1 MEPEKDDGSDIMRK
15 VIGIVSILAI
25 LLLLAAPGEV
35 SAKQVEFNYQGRVKV
50 NGKPFN
56 GLGNFKF
63 AIVDAPGS
71 VSYWSNDGT
80 SLSGSEPAAAVEIEV
95 TDGVFNVIVG
105 DDTITNMTKLPPS
118 IFNTKNKKLHL
129 RTWFSDGTHGYEQ
142 LQPDK
147 QITNALL
154 MGLVAPEG
162 TDIYVD
168 PATGDDDNSGLN
180 PDHPK
185 QTIQAAWDSLPGLLE
200 ENATIHLADGV
211 YREQVYMTGKTVV
224 NDATITITGN
234 VSSPGSVRVT
244 GADAGA
250 ETTPVRDDGFRIDR
264 QRNLLIE
271 GIHFD
276 YVIWR
281 AIYAIESSLYVR
293 DCEMD
298 NLGFFGAGYGGS
310 SLWAEYSIVHCYR
323 VICSNSNHGFYT
335 RRHNTFFGYDCTI
348 TGMYGLGVE
357 SGEAS
362 YAYLE
367 NFQID
372 GAYGASG
379 KTRWG
384 LRTGNLGF
392 LALYATPTTVQNCEI
407 GLQASTGAVANV
419 GEGTWVSYSGNDSN
433 QYTERGGQIY

>member
-25 LLLLAAPGEV
+25 LLLLAGAGEV

-50 NGKPFN
+50 NGQPFN

-105 DDTITNMTKLPPS
+105 DDSIPNMTKLPPS

-129 RTWFSDGTHGYEQ
+129 RTWFSDGTHGYEH

-185 QTIQAAWDSLPGLLE
+185 LTIQGAWDALPNLLE
-200 ENATIHLADGV
+200 QSATLHLADGV
-211 YREQVYMTGKTVV
+211 YRESVYMTGKTVV
-224 NDATITITGN
+224 GDATITILGN
-234 VSSPGSVRVT
+234 ITTPSAVRVT

-250 ETTPVRDDGFRIDR
+250 DTTPVRENAFRIND
-264 QRNLLIE
+264 QKDLLIQGLLVDYTAHH
-271 GIHFD
+271 GIL
-276 YVIWR
+276 
-281 AIYAIESSLYVR
+281 ATESSLTMT
-293 DCEMD
+293 DCEIA
-298 NLGFFGAGYGGS
+298 NTVGTGF
-310 SLWAEYSIVHCYR
+310 H
-323 VICSNSNHGFYT
+323 
-335 RRHNTFFGYDCTI
+335 
-348 TGMYGLGVE
+348 
-357 SGEAS
+357 AS
-362 YAYLE
+362 TSTAYLE
-367 NFQID
+367 RVISTDCGSGLYVEYNGTMILTNCEVYNANNRGVGIGLNSLGRLYGCVID
-372 GAYGASG
+372 GVANTGISVFHESFCAPETTISNCNI
-379 KTRWG
+379 G
-384 LRTGNLGF
+384 LYVTMGSTSYRTGITN
-392 LALYATPTTVQNCEI
+392 I
-407 GLQASTGAVANV
+407 GN
-419 GEGTWVSYSGNDSN
+419 GTNEVTD
-433 QYTERGGQIY
+433 RGGQIFDAF